1 MILAGDVGAT
11 KILLEIG
18 EIRSDRW
25 EPLLDRRYSTGEAE
39 NFAIVLKTFLDECA
53 KAGVGVKK
61 LKAAAIGVA
70 GVPQANKVKMTH
82 HAWSVDG
89 DAIAR
94 RFSIPKVTVVNDLA
108 ATANGIDLLV
118 IGVGTGLGIA
128 YLIPTGDGGYRAL
141 PGEGGHAGF
150 APATPAQLQLWR
162 AIFSQR
168 GRVSAEDIISGP
180 GLPRIHAALR
190 GAPVLAEDMSAE
202 QIATAAETGDSC
214 SVQTLDLF
222 SECLGNVAGDHALA
236 LLARGGVYLAGGVIV
251 KLLPK
256 LNKDRFREAFC
267 AKSPHSALMMKIPVK
282 AAASDRLA
290 ILGAAKIAATR

>member
-61 LKAAAIGVA
+61 LAAAA
-70 GVPQANKVKMTH
+70 
-82 HAWSVDG
+82 
-89 DAIAR
+89 
-94 RFSIPKVTVVNDLA
+94 
-108 ATANGIDLLV
+108 